1 MGRPRKLTD
10 RRAAVL
16 AAVERRGRPVMAD
29 LWQDFPDLQ
38 PSAIRRV
45 LDGLE
50 RRGLISYAGDESLVY
65 LNGVSW
71 WPTAGEEEESAR
83 YTAMREALGSR
94 SLGLRVSA
102 DPHAGML
109 RLFLPLVEVEAVLAG
124 LPSAAVQRIQDA
136 RELLERHGV
145 QTRLTVVSRIGIE
158 PEPMLVVQIEPSDVA
173 PVGRL
178 TETRGHDPGE
188 PPAPGDG
195 RGGDIAA

>member
-10 RRAAVL
+10 RQAAVL

-38 PSAIRRV
+38 PSAIKRV
-45 LDGLE
+45 LESLE
-50 RRGLISYAGDESLVY
+50 KRGLISHAGDDSLVY

-71 WPTAGEEEESAR
+71 WSTAGEGEPSALFA
-83 YTAMREALGSR
+83 AMREALGSR

-102 DPHAGML
+102 DPQAGML

-124 LPSAAVQRIQDA
+124 LPSAAVQRIQAA
-136 RELLERHGV
+136 RELLERRGV
-145 QTRLTVVSRIGIE
+145 PTRLTVDSRIGIE
-158 PEPMLVVQIEPSDVA
+158 PEPILVVQIEPSA
-173 PVGRL
+173 PPTGFPAPQ
-178 TETRGHDPGE
+178 GHDAGE
-188 PPAPGDG
+188 PPTPGDG